1 MFPQRSAGAKAAVRA
16 FSGVVSELLSRGCSA
31 APFDHAEM
39 TQGPSEYGGGR
50 VGDDGMF
57 GRRERRVALLARAS
71 QAIRKAQAAAEQAE
85 KARAAAEQA
94 HMTALE
100 DQALREAERD
110 ALRKLESDVRRFAGQ
125 LRGEGMP
132 PEVAVRR
139 LKATVDPVVFSS
151 RDHDGGDVEWRR
163 TVAGDV
169 MRWFV
174 EAYYAA

>member
-1 MFPQRSAGAKAAVRA
+1 
-16 FSGVVSELLSRGCSA
+16 
-31 APFDHAEM
+31 M

-50 VGDDGMF
+50 VGDDGTF

-71 QAIRKAQAAAEQAE
+71 QAIRKAHAAAEQAE

-125 LRGEGMP
+125 LRGEGTP
-132 PEVAVRR
+132 PEIAVRR

-163 TVAGDV
+163 AVSGDV